1 MSNLRIVIAGA
12 GGRMGR
18 TLIRAVQEHEG
29 LTLVGALEHS
39 GSSHLGADAGVLAGL
54 GAIGIG
60 VEADG
65 TAALDKVDAV
75 IDFTSPEASLRLARR
90 LSGSGAAQIIGTT
103 GFSGEE
109 SVALAEAA
117 RTLAIVKSGNMS
129 LGVNLVAALTRR
141 VAATLGEDFDIEI
154 VEMHHNRK
162 VDAPSGTA
170 LLLGEAAAAGRGHAL
185 ADVSD
190 RGRDGITGARKRG
203 DIGFAALRGG
213 TVVGDHTVM
222 FAGPSERIELTHKA
236 EDRMIFAR
244 GALAAALW
252 AKGREPGLYSMVDV
266 LGLGDF

>member
-1 MSNLRIVIAGA
+1 MSDLRIVIAGA

-18 TLIRAVQEHEG
+18 TLIRAVHEG
-29 LTLVGALEHS
+29 EDLILAGALEHG

-54 GAIGIG
+54 GPLGIV
-60 VEADG
+60 VEADD
-65 TAALDKVDAV
+65 AAVLDGVDAV
-75 IDFTSPEASLRLARR
+75 IDFTSPAATVRLAQR
-90 LSGSGAAQIIGTT
+90 LAGMKVAHIIGTT
-103 GFSGEE
+103 GFAAEE
-109 SVALAEAA
+109 NAA
-117 RTLAIVKSGNMS
+117 IAQAADKAIIVKSGNMS

-170 LLLGEAAAAGRGHAL
+170 LLLGEAAAAGRGRVL
-185 ADVSD
+185 DEVSD
-190 RGRDGITGARKRG
+190 RGRDGLTGARKRG

-222 FAGPSERIELTHKA
+222 FAGPAERIELTHKA

-244 GALAAALW
+244 GALAAARW
-252 AKGREPGLYSMVDV
+252 AQGHGPGLYSMADV
-266 LGLGDF
+266 LGLADF